1 MNWNSGYT
9 PWYQQPQ
16 QQQPQQAN
24 ESLVYIRGGEQA
36 ASNYLVAPNQ
46 TVYLVDNEA
55 GQIFIKSTNISGTLM
70 PLRRFEEVK
79 PEPPQTQNFVT
90 RDEFEKRLQEVL
102 NAKPSAEQ

>member
-1 MNWNSGYT
+1 MNWNTGYT

-24 ESLVYIRGGEQA
+24 ESLVYIQGGEQA
-36 ASNYLVAPNQ
+36 ANNYLVAPNQ

-55 GQIFIKSTNISGTLM
+55 GQIFIKATNISGMLM

-79 PEPPQTQNFVT
+79 PEPPQSQNFVT

-102 NAKPSAEQ
+102 NAKSSSEQ